1 MSTKKKT
8 SGAPERETI
17 ALGLLRPE
25 RNDSKLKRKKYYQSL
40 LIMKKS
46 QTAIVNLTCPILT
59 KEELDK
65 VMSIAKKLDIDGGEL
80 LRRALFEFVER
91 NS

>member
-1 MSTKKKT
+1 
-8 SGAPERETI
+8 
-17 ALGLLRPE
+17 
-25 RNDSKLKRKKYYQSL
+25 
-40 LIMKKS
+40 MKKS

-59 KEELDK
+59 EEELDK

>member
-1 MSTKKKT
+1 
-8 SGAPERETI
+8 
-17 ALGLLRPE
+17 
-25 RNDSKLKRKKYYQSL
+25 
-40 LIMKKS
+40 MKKS

-65 VMSIAKKLDIDGGEL
+65 VMSIANKLDIDGGEL